1 MQFIIYQCW
10 VLLASLLCGIIL
22 GLLFDFYRNF
32 SRRWRKKAIVLGLF
46 DFLFWLV
53 AWALLFAFW
62 YFLTPGGTRLLLI
75 FFLLVGF
82 VIYHAYLRMDFSRL
96 PIKNCRSKGQK
107 IAQLLSEAPPKGKKG
122 SRKMLLIFHWPG
134 KAFSD
139 AFYGSASAFWDLGL
153 KSSAYSKKLREK
165 LQKPSP
171 DEDKN
176 NEPEHTEEDAEE
188 K

>member
-32 SRRWRKKAIVLGLF
+32 SRRWQKKAIILGLL
-46 DFLFWLV
+46 DLLFWLV
-53 AWALLFAFW
+53 AWVLLFAFW
-62 YFLTPGGTRLLLI
+62 YFLTPGGTRLLLV

-96 PIKNCRSKGQK
+96 QRNNHRPQDLKSAQPLVQELQEGNKKSK
-107 IAQLLSEAPPKGKKG
+107 
-122 SRKMLLIFHWPG
+122 KMLLIFHWPG
-134 KAFSD
+134 KAF
-139 AFYGSASAFWDLGL
+139 ANVFYGSASAFWDLSL
-153 KSSAYSKKLREK
+153 KSSAYGKKLMEK
-165 LQKPSP
+165 LQKPKSDDNEN
-171 DEDKN
+171 DEVN
-176 NEPEHTEEDAEE
+176 HTEEEDDE